1 LRSPSPGGSLFIIW
15 DIREDDDAL
24 ACVGGT
30 AIQRDSALLQG
41 ARETPYN
48 RKEGGVD
55 EIEDHVL
62 LVRMPILLV
71 VRNILEG
78 LHARSKGIS

>member
-1 LRSPSPGGSLFIIW
+1 M
-15 DIREDDDAL
+15 
-24 ACVGGT
+24 
-30 AIQRDSALLQG
+30 QRDSALLQG

-55 EIEDHVL
+55 EIENHVL